1 MANSYEAYASQ
12 CATEN
17 AQKLTARNTLMQY
30 HRNHHGHR
38 KGVILAYRDG
48 DEVRV
53 GASLCHRSE
62 KRGFDREVGINKA
75 LHNAIPLQQLA
86 TPVMIRLG
94 VFRSTVAWREI
105 PNSLHKE
112 VKAMVQ
118 RAYKYFKDLPTPA
131 LNTEGE
137 IDLPANESEYKT
149 EAGKLVVVPYENNEG
164 YSLTDLE
171 QAPEFPP
178 ELEPYKREL
187 EYQRKK

>member
-17 AQKLTARNTLMQY
+17 AQKLTARNSLMQY
-30 HRNHHGHR
+30 HRNHHGH
-38 KGVILAYRDG
+38 
-48 DEVRV
+48 
-53 GASLCHRSE
+53 
-62 KRGFDREVGINKA
+62 RGFDREVGINKA